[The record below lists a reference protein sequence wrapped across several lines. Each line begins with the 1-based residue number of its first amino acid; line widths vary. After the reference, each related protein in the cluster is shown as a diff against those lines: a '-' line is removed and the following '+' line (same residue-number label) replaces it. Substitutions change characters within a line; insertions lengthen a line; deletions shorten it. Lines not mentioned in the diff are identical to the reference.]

1 MPLKYPSHPGR
12 SILRDC
18 IKPLGMTVAEAAPK
32 LAVTPEELTKVISCE
47 AGITAHLAA
56 GLGKVF
62 GGGTDIWLRLQAAY
76 DEARERNKNEVLQEP
91 EPYIPTQERAIVPLK
106 GGRAVYTTLDDCV
119 LRFRYLQS
127 GNTVFPWYG
136 DGKYDQ
142 MQVRFG
148 TQGPGALQVQLVHQP
163 QPDAVPRLVG
173 GAIFKAYLV
182 WSPSPDDRPR
192 ARVDARD
199 WDRQWSR
206 LRAGRRLLRDLN
218 AGLSNAAALPVYVAE
233 EFEEEISEGEAAIL
247 KDAEALEKNY
257 SKVINY
263 MAFAGV

>member
-1 MPLKYPSHPGR
+1 
-12 SILRDC
+12 
-18 IKPLGMTVAEAAPK
+18 
-32 LAVTPEELTKVISCE
+32 
-47 AGITAHLAA
+47 
-56 GLGKVF
+56 LGKVF

-76 DEARERNKNEVLQEP
+76 DQAQERNKHEAPQEP
-91 EPYIPTQERAIVPLK
+91 DPYISTQERAIVPLK
-106 GGRAVYTTLDDCV
+106 GGRAIYTIIDDCV

-142 MQVRFG
+142 VQVRFSG
-148 TQGPGALQVQLVHQP
+148 QGPGALQVQLVHQP
-163 QPDAVPRLVG
+163 RPDAVPRLVG
-173 GAIFKAYLV
+173 GALFKAYLV

-206 LRAGRRLLRDLN
+206 LRAGRRLLRDLH
-218 AGLSNAAALPVYVAE
+218 AGLSNPAALPVYVE
-233 EFEEEISEGEAAIL
+233 KEFEEEISEREAAIL
-247 KDAEALEKNY
+247 KDAESLEKDY
-257 SKVINY
+257 SKVVNY

>member
-1 MPLKYPSHPGR
+1 MPMKYPSHPGR

-32 LAVTPEELTKVISCE
+32 LAVTPEELARVINGE
-47 AGITAHLAA
+47 AAITAHLAA

-62 GGGTDIWLRLQAAY
+62 GGGIGIWLRLQAAY
-76 DEARERNKNEVLQEP
+76 DEARERNKHEIPQEP

-136 DGKYDQ
+136 DGRYDQ
-142 MQVRFG
+142 VQVRFSG
-148 TQGPGALQVQLVHQP
+148 QGPGALRVQLVHQP
-163 QPDAVPRLVG
+163 RPDAVPRLV
-173 GAIFKAYLV
+173 ADALFRVYLV

-206 LRAGRRLLRDLN
+206 LRAGRRLLRDLH
-218 AGLSNAAALPVYVAE
+218 AGLSNPAALPVYVE
-233 EFEEEISEGEAAIL
+233 EHFEEEVSEREAAIL
-247 KDAEALEKNY
+247 KEAESLEKDY